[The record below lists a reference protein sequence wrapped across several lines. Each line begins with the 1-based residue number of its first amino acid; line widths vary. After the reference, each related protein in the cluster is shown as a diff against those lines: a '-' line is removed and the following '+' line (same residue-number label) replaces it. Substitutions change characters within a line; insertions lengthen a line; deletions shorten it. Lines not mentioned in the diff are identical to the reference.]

1 MQVFIKQMAKL
12 HLDFIDTIIHRVRD
26 IVFIHCAA
34 FVPDSST
41 NSHEKMKTDVIVRY
55 MYFHELSQPLPYDD
69 SVVNIFSVNLF

>member
-34 FVPDSST
+34 FVPDSLVL
-41 NSHEKMKTDVIVRY
+41 HIVQIPMRR
-55 MYFHELSQPLPYDD
+55 
-69 SVVNIFSVNLF
+69 